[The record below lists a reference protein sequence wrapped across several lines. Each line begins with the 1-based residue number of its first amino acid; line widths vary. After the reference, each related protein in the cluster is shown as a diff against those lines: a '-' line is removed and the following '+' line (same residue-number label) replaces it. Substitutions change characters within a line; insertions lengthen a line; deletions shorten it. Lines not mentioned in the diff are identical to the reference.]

1 MFLFKI
7 PFSYFLCFCYLLRWS
22 FLGFLHDTMRGD
34 DQRFEFRI
42 PKGEQPIT
50 VAIEQSTKLP
60 NIGTNQL
67 FEELLVYY
75 SLLNLEKIIRNL
87 LLYFCGSK
95 RKKAKASSIITT
107 FI

>member
-1 MFLFKI
+1 
-7 PFSYFLCFCYLLRWS
+7 
-22 FLGFLHDTMRGD
+22 MRGN

-67 FEELLVYY
+67 FEELLIYY

-87 LLYFCGSK
+87 LLDFCGSK